1 MAAFTLGRTG
11 KGVLAV
17 RTKMLRE
24 GFYWTGIMDPK
35 LRVFDIIMKTEF
47 GTTYNSYVLKTEGK
61 TILFETAKAVFLEEY
76 IRELEPL
83 TGAGAIDYL
92 ILDHTEPDHAGSVEY
107 LLEQN
112 PGLKIVATGC
122 ALNFLKHIVNRDFF
136 GIAVRDNETMRIGGK
151 TLRFLSVPNL
161 HWPDTMYTFIEEDR
175 ILLTCDSFGAHYGTE
190 GILRSEVRDEES
202 YKKAAKYYFDNIL
215 GPFKTY
221 MQKGLE
227 RARALNPSMICTGHG
242 PVLDTKIGEI
252 FSLYES
258 WCRIDNPNREKTV
271 VIPYVSAYGYTK
283 ELAEGIADG
292 IRDSGPVAVRLYD
305 MVEADPAAVQK
316 ELSFADGILFGTP
329 TILGEALKPIWDLT
343 TSMFP
348 VTHGGAYAAAFGSY
362 GWSGEGV
369 THLTERLRQLKF
381 RVPDDGLRVRF
392 KPGKTGCADAY
403 EYGFRFG
410 LLVQGDV
417 EPGRKQ
423 AGKKGARTLV
433 KCLVCG
439 EIFDSSLE
447 TCPVCGVGKEYF
459 VPAEEEEISW
469 RRDTGERFVILGN
482 GIAGLSA
489 AEAIRQR
496 NHTASVILVSEEA
509 YDTYNRPMLTKAL
522 LANPAPEQTAVYG
535 EEWYEKRRIYRIL
548 GKRAVSLDRDRREAE
563 LSDGTR
569 LPWDKLIYALGAE
582 QALPPIEGAA
592 QERVIA
598 IRRLSDVRR
607 IQEMLPGLRR
617 VAVIGGGV
625 LEAAWEFCRIH
636 CQVTVVESGPCLMPR
651 QLDGRAAD
659 LLKTL
664 AEAEGVRILTG
675 TRVEEITPCQGADR
689 ESFGVKLEDG
699 GFLPADLVIVSVGIR
714 ANTELAKQ
722 AGLDIRRGVLVNER
736 METSRSGI
744 YACGDCAEYG
754 GKMDGLWSAA
764 ARQGKTAGANAAGET
779 VCYEPVPEGLSFHGF
794 HTALFCIGDV
804 HTDENSP
811 SRIVEELDEARNYYK
826 KYVFANGRLK
836 GAVLLG
842 DLSEMAELMEKIAPV
857 SGS

>member
-1 MAAFTLGRTG
+1 M
-11 KGVLAV
+11 

-24 GFYWTGIMDPK
+24 GFYWTGIMDPN
-35 LRVFDIIMKTEF
+35 LRIFDIIMKTEF
-47 GTTYNSYVLKTEGK
+47 GTTYNSYVLKTEGR

-76 IRELEPL
+76 IEELESL
-83 TGAGAIDYL
+83 AGVGQIDYL

-107 LLEQN
+107 LLERN

-136 GIAVRDNETMRIGGK
+136 GIAVKDQETMRIGGK

-161 HWPDTMYTFIEEDR
+161 HWPDTMYTFIEEDA

-215 GPFKTY
+215 GPFKPY

-227 RARALNPSMICTGHG
+227 RARALKPSMICTGHG

-252 FSLYES
+252 FSLYED
-258 WCRIDNPNREKTV
+258 WCRIENPNREKTV

-292 IRDSGPVAVRLYD
+292 IRDSGPVAARLYD
-305 MVEADPAAVQK
+305 MVEADPAAVLA
-316 ELSFADGILFGTP
+316 EISIADGILFGTP

-343 TSMFP
+343 TSIFP
-348 VTHGGAYAAAFGSY
+348 VAHKGAYAAAFGSY

-369 THLTERLRQLKF
+369 THITERLRQLKF

-392 KPGKTGCADAY
+392 KPGKTGGADAY

-410 LLVQGDV
+410 LLVQGGA
-417 EPGRKQ
+417 EAGKKQ
-423 AGKKGARTLV
+423 AEKKGARTLV

-459 VPAEEEEISW
+459 VPAQEEETSW
-469 RRDTGERFVILGN
+469 RRDTRERFVILGN

-496 NHTASVILVSEEA
+496 NQTASVILVSEEM

-548 GKRAVSLDRDRREAE
+548 GKRAVSVDRDRKEAV
-563 LSDGTR
+563 LSDGTK
-569 LPWDKLIYALGAE
+569 LPLDKLIYALGAE
-582 QALPPIEGAA
+582 QALPPVEGAA

-598 IRRLSDVRR
+598 IRRLSDVKR

-625 LEAAWEFCRIH
+625 LGLEAAWEFCRVR

-651 QLDGRAAD
+651 QLDVRTAD

-664 AEAEGVRILTG
+664 AEKEGARILTG
-675 TRVEEITPCQGADR
+675 ARVKEIAPYQAGDGGD
-689 ESFGVKLEDG
+689 FGVSLEDG
-699 GFLPADLVIVSVGIR
+699 GFIPADLVIVSVGIR

-736 METSRSGI
+736 METSHSGV
-744 YACGDCAEYG
+744 YACGDCAEYAG
-754 GKMDGLWSAA
+754 TIEGLWSAA
-764 ARQGKTAGANAAGET
+764 AQQGKTAGANAAGEA
-779 VCYEPVPEGLSFHGF
+779 VCYEPAASGISFHGF
-794 HTALFCIGDV
+794 QTALFCIGDV

-811 SRIVEELDEARNYYK
+811 SRIAEELDEARNAYK
-826 KYVFANGRLK
+826 KRVFVNGRLK
-836 GAVLLG
+836 GAVLMG
-842 DLSEMAELMEKIAPV
+842 DLSEMANLMEEIVPL